1 MRGMSQNEKRHN
13 QGVSLCSAA
22 QCRTSVCV
30 LIKGT
35 FKSGP
40 CICDSILTLFPA

>member
-1 MRGMSQNEKRHN
+1 MRGMSQNEKHN
-13 QGVSLCSAA
+13 QGVSLCIAA

-40 CICDSILTLFPA
+40 CICNIVVILFPA